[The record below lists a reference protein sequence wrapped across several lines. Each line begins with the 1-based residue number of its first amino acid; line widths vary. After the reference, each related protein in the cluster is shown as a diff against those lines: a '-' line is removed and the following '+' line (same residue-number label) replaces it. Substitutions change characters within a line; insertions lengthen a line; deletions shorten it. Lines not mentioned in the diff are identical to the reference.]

1 MAGLFTTPHTTVAT
15 VPTVARRRVPASL
28 GTVTTVVIAL
38 VVGAAAPLAAQFPDA
53 WIVPR
58 GVLRISFEPQYT
70 NSGQRF
76 DAAGNTEP
84 LGTDL
89 SDAAAG
95 VRLVPTMYSPQ
106 IAIRSITA
114 DSVYTVNTGAWQT
127 TWEADIRRFPLNLQ
141 LGLSNRLTFIA
152 SIPLVST
159 RSQVSFVVDSTD
171 ADQGWNQATVEAGNA
186 GASAQI
192 QQLLTELDAG
202 AAFVE
207 GRIAAGDY
215 GCPNSTQCDQARDL
229 VDHTRR
235 LTADLTVLTGVAPDG
250 STGEILPPFAPLSS
264 STAGQSILGVIQA
277 TSTELQSFGAS
288 GLTTTLPLPGAR
300 LSSDDVNAMFINPAL
315 GYDAFPLEFVK
326 YHLKL
331 GDAEV
336 GLRWGAVQRPSLRA
350 VLMGIVRLPTGQLD
364 LANNFVD
371 IGTGDRQPD
380 VVLGVEGAWEPGSV
394 LAVNAEASYTLQLG
408 DHLPRRITPHDRPIA
423 ILATQQDVARNL
435 GDELRLG
442 LYPALRL
449 SQTFRVYGSV
459 YYFRKGADG
468 FSLDGGFTVPP
479 GQIQTDVS
487 DLEFETSMSRVSV
500 GAGIYYRATQGRDGP
515 KLPIEAGIDYRS
527 AFSGSGGQTPKSTSV
542 SLYLRLYWRLWGGG
556 SEEVATS
563 PP

>member
-1 MAGLFTTPHTTVAT
+1 MAGSSTNPHTTVAT
-15 VPTVARRRVPASL
+15 GLTVARRRIPASL
-28 GTVTTVVIAL
+28 VAVATVVIAL
-38 VVGAAAPLAAQFPDA
+38 AIGTATPLAAQFPDA

-58 GVLRISFEPQYT
+58 GALRISFEPHYT
-70 NSGQRF
+70 NAGQRF
-76 DAAGNTEP
+76 DSAGSTEP

-114 DSVYTVNTGAWQT
+114 DSVYTVNAGTWQT

-141 LGLSNRLTFIA
+141 LGLSNRLTFTA

-159 RSQVSFVVDSTD
+159 RSQVSFVVDSTG

-192 QQLLTELDAG
+192 QQLLTELEAG

-215 GCPNSTQCDQARDL
+215 GCPSSAQCDQARDL
-229 VDHTRR
+229 VDRARR
-235 LTADLTVLTGVAPDG
+235 LTADLTVLTGVAQDG
-250 STGEILPPFAPLSS
+250 STAEILPPFAPLSS

-336 GLRWGAVQRPSLRA
+336 GLRWGAVQRPGLRA
-350 VLMGIVRLPTGQLD
+350 VLIGIVRLPTGQRD

-371 IGTGDRQPD
+371 LGTGDRQPD
-380 VVLGVEGAWEPGSV
+380 VVLGAEGSWEPGSV

-408 DHLPRRITPHDRPIA
+408 DNLPRRITPHDRPLA
-423 ILATQQDVARNL
+423 ILATQQNVARNL

-449 SQTFRVYGSV
+449 SQAFRVYGSV
-459 YYFRKGADG
+459 YYYRKGTDG

-542 SLYLRLYWRLWGGG
+542 TLYLRLYWRLWGGG
-556 SEEVATS
+556 GEEVATS

>member
-1 MAGLFTTPHTTVAT
+1 VALAAVVT
-15 VPTVARRRVPASL
+15 AVIFAAVAPS
-28 GTVTTVVIAL
+28 
-38 VVGAAAPLAAQFPDA
+38 PLAAQFPDA

-70 NSGQRF
+70 NHGQRF
-76 DAAGNTEP
+76 DADGAKEP
-84 LGTDL
+84 WGTDL
-89 SDAAAG
+89 TDAAAG
-95 VRLVPTMYSPQ
+95 VQLVPTMYSPQ
-106 IAIRSITA
+106 LAIRSITD

-127 TWEADIRRFPLNLQ
+127 TWEADIRRFPLDLQ
-141 LGLSNRLTFIA
+141 LGLSSRLTFTA

-159 RSQVSFVVDSTD
+159 RSQVSFVVDSTS

-192 QQLLTELDAG
+192 QQLLVELEAG

-215 GCPNSTQCDQARDL
+215 GCPSSTQCDQARNL
-229 VDHTRR
+229 VDRTRR
-235 LTADLTVLTGVAPDG
+235 LTTDLTVLTGVAQDG
-250 STGEILPPFAPLSS
+250 STAEILPPFAPLSS
-264 STAGQSILGVIQA
+264 STAGQTILGVIQA

-331 GDAEV
+331 GDVEV
-336 GLRWGAVQRPSLRA
+336 GLRWGAVQRPGLRA
-350 VLMGIVRLPTGQLD
+350 VLIGIVRLPTGQLD

-380 VVLGVEGAWEPGSV
+380 VGLGAQGAWEPGSV
-394 LAVNAEASYTLQLG
+394 LAVNAEASYTVQLG
-408 DHLPRRITPHDRPIA
+408 DNLPRRITPHDRPIA

-449 SQTFRVYGSV
+449 SQAFRVYGSV
-459 YYFRKGADG
+459 YYYRKGTDG

-500 GAGIYYRATQGRDGP
+500 GAGIYYRQTQGRDGP

-542 SLYLRLYWRLWGGG
+542 NLYLRLYWRLWGGG